1 MAQFVKLFWTPSL
14 NENDMIVKIVN
25 DIWYDFDTDRS
36 GKLNRRETLRFLNQ
50 FLAQRGQPPTSNLQ
64 FKKFF

>member
-36 GKLNRRETLRFLNQ
+36 GKLNKKETLRFMNA
-50 FLAQRGQPPTSNLQ
+50 FLAS
-64 FKKFF
+64 